1 MSTHTN
7 SLKKKIHAKQE
18 KKLSCLLFVCRDYCK
33 DSLSWLVTFSF
44 LLVSADIILAWPRT
58 QQ

>member
-1 MSTHTN
+1 MHVHTHEFI
-7 SLKKKIHAKQE
+7 KKIDAKQE
-18 KKLSCLLFVCRDYCK
+18 KKLSCLLFFYRDYFK

-44 LLVSADIILAWPRT
+44 LLVSADLILAWPRT